1 MRRRRRQRTDSD
13 QARFRVGEEDAG
25 HADRG
30 EGLIVAVDQTG
41 ELGGTER
48 VLGAVLTR
56 YPDACLLAINFAAT
70 NAPGARP
77 DPMVQSALPGGRR
90 IAPFS
95 LCGSGLRPASRA
107 RGLRQRERRALVAGF
122 GWLEPRCADPPGARH
137 VSYLAGLSRPLFAF
151 RSEYLRDYP
160 LALRFVVRAATPALR
175 AHNRWLARR
184 PDRVITNSGANAATI
199 RRTYGRSAEVIYP
212 PVMTDFFTPAARP
225 RSHYL
230 LVGRLVAHKR
240 VEVAIDAFRGIDERL
255 VIVGGGPSLERLRA
269 TAPPNVKFTGYVED
283 HDLVELYRTSR
294 AVITPSIEEFG
305 IVMAEAQACGV
316 PVIAPRAGGAP
327 EIVRHGVTGLLLERM
342 DPGSLA
348 SAVRASRGFQI
359 EPELCRRAALRFDT
373 RRFVAA
379 IEQVLTEE
387 RLKSVIS
394 ARSRDLS
401 AAPLIKPSGS
411 GAALAP
417 PQRG

>member
-1 MRRRRRQRTDSD
+1 M
-13 QARFRVGEEDAG
+13 
-25 HADRG
+25 
-30 EGLIVAVDQTG
+30 
-41 ELGGTER
+41 
-48 VLGAVLTR
+48 LGAVLTR

-70 NAPGARP
+70 NAPGRDPIPWSNRRYLLDGGSRRFHFAAPVYARRLGREAYGNAS
-77 DPMVQSALPGGRR
+77 VVLSLPGSGGWSLA
-90 IAPFS
+90 APT
-95 LCGSGLRPASRA
+95 
-107 RGLRQRERRALVAGF
+107 
-122 GWLEPRCADPPGARH
+122 PPGARH

-199 RRTYGRSAEVIYP
+199 RRTYGRSPEVIYP

-255 VIVGGGPSLERLRA
+255 VIVGGGPALERLRA
-269 TAPPNVKFTGYVED
+269 TAPANVKFTGYVED

-316 PVIAPRAGGAP
+316 PVIAPRAGGAT

-342 DPGSLA
+342 DPRSLA

-359 EPELCRRAALRFDT
+359 ESELCRRAALRFDT

-394 ARSRDLS
+394 AGSRKLS
-401 AAPLIKPSGS
+401 PAPLIKPSGS